1 LPVYLKN
8 GSNAKV
14 RACFIAPNSFIVGDV
29 ELEDDS
35 SVWFGSNIRSDDI
48 KTIIG
53 KRSAI
58 LENSYIENS
67 IIGSGCVI
75 SHGSIIHNAVIGD
88 NVFVGVGAKVLNN
101 SKIGDN
107 CLIGAGTLI
116 LPNKIIKPNSV
127 MIGNPAKLLRGIT
140 KEDLKRTKN
149 AVDKIYDNAN
159 KYKALLELNKV

>member
-1 LPVYLKN
+1 MPVYLKK

-29 ELEDDS
+29 ELEKDS
-35 SVWFGSNIRSDDI
+35 SIWFGSNIRSDDI

-67 IIGSGCVI
+67 VIGNGSVI

-88 NVFVGVGAKVLNN
+88 NVFVGVGTRVLND

-140 KEDLKRTKN
+140 KDELNRTKN
-149 AVDKIYDNAN
+149 AVDNIYNNAK
-159 KYKALLELNKV
+159 KYKALLGVIKE